1 VARSK
6 ATLQALATS
15 LSSAT
20 GRHIIPIVA
29 DVNNKLDLAKV
40 EAKLKDDPSITM
52 LVNNAGY
59 ASVAP
64 LLEAD
69 IEKMEDMIAL
79 NITALTRLRVRN
91 ASPSLLLAQEFLP
104 IFRWAGSTHLT
115 EHTREVLLRFEAASH
130 GDIQHTQVGRAQH
143 LFRTL
148 HSLAQDKPVRAFA
161 G

>member
-1 VARSK
+1 
-6 ATLQALATS
+6 
-15 LSSAT
+15 
-20 GRHIIPIVA
+20 
-29 DVNNKLDLAKV
+29 V
-40 EAKLKDDPSITM
+40 ETKLKDDPSITL
-52 LVNNAGY
+52 LVNNAGF

-64 LLEAD
+64 LVDAD
-69 IEKMEDMIAL
+69 ILKLEDMIAL
-79 NITALTRLRVRN
+79 NVTALTRLRVRN
-91 ASPSLLLAQEFLP
+91 ASLSLLLAQKFLP

-148 HSLAQDKPVRAFA
+148 HSLAQDKPVRTFA

>member
-1 VARSK
+1 MEAEIGVHSDRDGRQQQAGSRAGGNKAEGRSEHHLARQQCRLRFRR
-6 ATLQALATS
+6 AAARCRHPED
-15 LSSAT
+15 
-20 GRHIIPIVA
+20 GRHDRSRCHRPH
-29 DVNNKLDLAKV
+29 
-40 EAKLKDDPSITM
+40 
-52 LVNNAGY
+52 
-59 ASVAP
+59 
-64 LLEAD
+64 
-69 IEKMEDMIAL
+69 
-79 NITALTRLRVRN
+79 
-91 ASPSLLLAQEFLP
+91 SPSLLLEQKFLP

>member
-1 VARSK
+1 
-6 ATLQALATS
+6 
-15 LSSAT
+15 
-20 GRHIIPIVA
+20 VA
-29 DVNNKLDLAKV
+29 DLNNETGLAKV
-40 EAKLKDDPSITM
+40 ETKRKDDPSITL
-52 LVNNAGY
+52 LVNNAGF

-64 LLEAD
+64 LVDAD
-69 IEKMEDMIAL
+69 IQKLEDMIAL
-79 NITALTRLRVRN
+79 NVTALTRLRVRN
-91 ASPSLLLAQEFLP
+91 ASLSLLLAQKFLP
-104 IFRWAGSTHLT
+104 IFRWAGPAQLP

>member
-1 VARSK
+1 
-6 ATLQALATS
+6 
-15 LSSAT
+15 
-20 GRHIIPIVA
+20 VA
-29 DVNNKLDLAKV
+29 DLNNETGLAKV
-40 EAKLKDDPSITM
+40 ETKRKDDPSITL
-52 LVNNAGY
+52 LVNNAGF
-59 ASVAP
+59 AFVAP
-64 LLEAD
+64 LLDAD